1 MLDEVSYSQWG
12 DKTYTS
18 PKFFS
23 VATRFLGMSTGSPPT
38 ASPLLKGL
46 AHDEQMAIVLHIR
59 LLGRH
64 LLSTVRLGI
73 FFGHGWF

>member
-1 MLDEVSYSQWG
+1 
-12 DKTYTS
+12 
-18 PKFFS
+18 
-23 VATRFLGMSTGSPPT
+23 MSTGSPPT